1 MLAAGLGTRYG
12 DEVKQLAPVGP
23 SGETLMEYALFDAAR
38 AGFTG
43 GVVVTRRDL
52 ADRLRERLGATAAEA
67 LPVELAFQDLS
78 PGAPRGSVPALLA
91 AGGRLNGP
99 FAVANADVFYGR
111 EAYRRLAGH
120 LAEVGGA
127 PGTEPAEGARAG
139 PAEHAL
145 VTWRL
150 EDTAPEAWE
159 GGVSRA
165 VCELEEGVP
174 LEEGARL
181 RRIVEVRGIRPAGS
195 GTSFTGRTLRADPHD
210 EGEAVRLSGA
220 EPVSRNLWG
229 FTHAVLGPLRAGLRR
244 FRERTAGQREAVQ
257 PEGGRPQAG
266 DEQTGDPTP
275 EYLLSTAVD
284 EILRRG
290 EGHVRAYAAREPA
303 FGMTYPRE
311 RAVVAGRIRRLVREG
326 RYPEHL
332 RDGFREE
339 VDK

>member
-12 DEVKQLAPVGP
+12 QGVKQLAPVGP

-38 AGFTG
+38 AGFTA
-43 GVVVTRRDL
+43 GVIVTRQEL
-52 ADRLRERLGATAAEA
+52 EERVRGRVAATGAGA

-78 PGAPRGSVPALLA
+78 PAPRGTVPALLA
-91 AGGRLNGP
+91 AGDRLDRP

-111 EAYRRLAGH
+111 EAYRRVAGH
-120 LAEVGGA
+120 LAGVGGA
-127 PGTEPAEGARAG
+127 PGTEPPEDARAG

-150 EDTAPEAWE
+150 GDTAPEAWE

-165 VCELEEGVP
+165 VCELEEGAP

-181 RRIVEVRGIRPAGS
+181 RRIVEVRGIRPAAS
-195 GTSFTGRTLRADPHD
+195 GTGFTGRTLRAESRD
-210 EGEAVRLSGA
+210 EGETVRLSQDA
-220 EPVSRNLWG
+220 PVSRNLWG
-229 FTHAVLGPLRAGLRR
+229 FTRAVLAPLRAGLRR
-244 FRERTAGQREAVQ
+244 FREQMAGRRE
-257 PEGGRPQAG
+257 
-266 DEQTGDPTP
+266 P

-290 EGHVRAYAAREPA
+290 EGRVRAYAAREPA

-311 RAVVAGRIRRLVREG
+311 RAVVAARIRRLVREG
-326 RYPEHL
+326 RYPESL

-339 VDK
+339 VDG